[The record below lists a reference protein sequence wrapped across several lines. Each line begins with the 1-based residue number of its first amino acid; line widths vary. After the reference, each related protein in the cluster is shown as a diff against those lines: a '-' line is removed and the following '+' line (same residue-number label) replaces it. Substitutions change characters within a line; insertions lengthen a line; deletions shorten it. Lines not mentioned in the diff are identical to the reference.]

1 MAKIEEKKFR
11 EALLAKKYY
20 ERFRDPAQREMLVVK
35 TQIRNAMANYLF
47 NNGFLEISAVMV
59 SPETDPLCHEV
70 FSTEFEYYGENYTI
84 TKSMILHKLMAVIG
98 IEKFFCFSP
107 NIRLEVKETAHS
119 GRHLFEFTQLDLEIR
134 NASRDDLLKL
144 GEEIF
149 THVFKEVKK
158 NCKKQLEFFNRDLKI
173 PKTPFKRVSF
183 MDAMEK
189 HGKDFEIILSEEMK
203 DPFWLIDIPDWKR
216 EFYDKEDPKRPGILL
231 DMDVIYP
238 EGFGEGLSGG
248 MRENEYKKIKERI
261 IRQNLDLDDYKL
273 YLELAKLGFPP
284 SGGFGIG
291 IERITR
297 YICGLKNVKEA
308 TLFPKIPGELSL

>member
-1 MAKIEEKKFR
+1 MVEEKVEEIR
-11 EALLAKKYY
+11 EAMLAKKYY
-20 ERFRDPAQREMLVVK
+20 ERFRDPAIREMLVVK
-35 TQIRNAMANYLF
+35 TQVRNAMANYLF

-59 SPETDPLCHEV
+59 SPETDPLCHDV
-70 FSTEFEYYGENYTI
+70 FSTDFDYYGEKYTI
-84 TKSMILHKLMAVIG
+84 TKSMILHKLMAVVG

-107 NIRLEVKETAHS
+107 NLRLEVKETAQS

-149 THVFKEVKK
+149 IHVLKEVKK
-158 NCKKQLEFFNRDLKI
+158 HCKKQLEFFGRDLKI
-173 PKTPFKRVSF
+173 PSTPFKRIAF
-183 MDAMEK
+183 MEAMEE
-189 HGKDFEIILSEEMK
+189 HGKDFEIILSEEME
-203 DPFWLIDIPDWKR
+203 DLFWLIDIPDWKR

-261 IRQNLDLDDYKL
+261 IRQNLDPKDYKL
-273 YLELAKLGFPP
+273 YLELAKLGLPP

-297 YICGLKNVKEA
+297 YICGLKHVKDA

>member
-1 MAKIEEKKFR
+1 MAKEKVEKGR
-11 EALLAKKYY
+11 KAVLAKKYH
-20 ERFRDPAQREMLVVK
+20 ERFSNPAIKEMLIVK
-35 TQIRNAMANYLF
+35 TQVRNAMANYLF

-70 FSTEFEYYGENYTI
+70 FSTDFEYYGETYKI

-98 IEKFFCFSP
+98 VDKFFCFSP

-119 GRHLFEFTQLDLEIR
+119 GRHLFEFTQLDLEIK
-134 NASRDDLLKL
+134 NASRDELLEL
-144 GEEIF
+144 GEGLYTYVF
-149 THVFKEVKK
+149 TEVKK
-158 NCKKQLEFFNRDLKI
+158 NCRKQLEFFGRDLKTH
-173 PKTPFKRVSF
+173 KTPYQRIAYN
-183 MDAMEK
+183 DALNQY
-189 HGKDFEIILSEEMK
+189 GKDFEVILSKKMK

-216 EFYDKEDPKRPGILL
+216 EFYDKEDPTRPGILL

-248 MRENEYKKIKERI
+248 MRENEYDKIKERI
-261 IRQNLDLDDYKL
+261 IRQKLDSNDYKL
-273 YLELAKLGFPP
+273 YLELAKLGLPP

-297 YICGLKNVKEA
+297 YICGIKHVKDA

>member
-1 MAKIEEKKFR
+1 MAKEEKEEVR
-11 EALLAKKYY
+11 EAMLAKKYY
-20 ERFRDPAQREMLVVK
+20 ERFRDPTIREMLVVK
-35 TQIRNAMANYLF
+35 TQVRNAMANYLF

-59 SPETDPLCHEV
+59 SPETDPLCHDV
-70 FSTEFEYYGENYTI
+70 FSTDFDYYGEKYTI
-84 TKSMILHKLMAVIG
+84 TKSMILHKLMAVVG

-107 NIRLEVKETAHS
+107 NLRLEVKETAQS

-149 THVFKEVKK
+149 IHVFKEVKK
-158 NCKKQLEFFNRDLKI
+158 HCKKQLEFFGRDLKI
-173 PKTPFKRVSF
+173 PSTPFKRVAF
-183 MDAMEK
+183 MKAMEE
-189 HGKDFEIILSEEMK
+189 HGKNFEIILSEEMQ

-261 IRQNLDLDDYKL
+261 IRQNLDPKDYKL

-297 YICGLKNVKEA
+297 YICGLKHVKDA

>member
-1 MAKIEEKKFR
+1 MAEEKINKGSKVF
-11 EALLAKKYY
+11 LAKKYY
-20 ERFRDPAQREMLVVK
+20 DRFSNPAIKEMLIVK
-35 TQIRNAMANYLF
+35 TQVRNAMANYLF

-70 FSTEFEYYGENYTI
+70 FSTDFEYYGETYKI

-98 IEKFFCFSP
+98 VDKFFCFSP

-119 GRHLFEFTQLDLEIR
+119 GRHLFEFTQLDLEMQ
-134 NASRDDLLKL
+134 NVSRDELLKL
-144 GEEIF
+144 GKDIY
-149 THVFKEVKK
+149 THVFTEVKK
-158 NCKKQLEFFNRDLKI
+158 NCKKQLEFFERDLKI
-173 PKTPFKRVSF
+173 PKIPFKRVAF
-183 MDAMEK
+183 KEAMDK
-189 HGKDFEIILSEEMK
+189 HGKNFEAILSEEME
-203 DPFWLIDIPDWKR
+203 DPFWLVDIPDWKR

-248 MRENEYKKIKERI
+248 MRENEYEKIKERI
-261 IRQNLDLDDYKL
+261 IRQNLNLDDYKL

-297 YICGLKNVKEA
+297 YICGLKHVKDA

>member
-1 MAKIEEKKFR
+1 MAKEGKEEFR

-20 ERFRDPAQREMLVVK
+20 ERFRDPAMREMLIVK
-35 TQIRNAMANYLF
+35 TQVRNAMANYLF

-59 SPETDPLCHEV
+59 SPETDPLCHDV
-70 FSTEFEYYGENYTI
+70 FSTDFEYYGETYTI
-84 TKSMILHKLMAVIG
+84 TKSMILHKLMAVTG
-98 IEKFFCFSP
+98 VEKFFCFSP
-107 NIRLEVKETAHS
+107 NLRLEVKETAQT

-144 GEEIF
+144 GEEIY
-149 THVFKEVKK
+149 THVFTEVKK
-158 NCKKQLEFFNRDLKI
+158 NCKKQLDFFGRDFKI
-173 PKTPFKRVSF
+173 PKTPFKRVAF

-189 HGKDFEIILSEEMK
+189 HGKDFEVILSKEME

-248 MRENEYKKIKERI
+248 MRENEYDKIKERI

-297 YICGLKNVKEA
+297 YICGIKHVKDA

>member
-1 MAKIEEKKFR
+1 MAKEEKKEGR
-11 EALLAKKYY
+11 DTLLAKKYY
-20 ERFRDPAQREMLVVK
+20 DRFADPAIKEMLVVK
-35 TQIRNAMANYLF
+35 TNVRNAMANYLF

-70 FSTEFEYYGENYTI
+70 FSTDFEYYGETYKI
-84 TKSMILHKLMAVIG
+84 TKSMILHKLMAVVG

-119 GRHLFEFTQLDLEIR
+119 GRHLFEFTQLDLEMQ
-134 NASRDDLLKL
+134 NVSRDDLLKL

-149 THVFKEVKK
+149 THVFTEVKK
-158 NCKKQLEFFNRDLKI
+158 NCKKQLEFFERELKI
-173 PKTPFKRVSF
+173 PKTPFKRIAF
-183 MDAMEK
+183 TEAMDE
-189 HGKDFEIILSEEMK
+189 HGEDFEVILSEEME
-203 DPFWLIDIPDWKR
+203 DPFWLVDIPDWKR

-248 MRENEYKKIKERI
+248 MRENEYDKIKERI

-273 YLELAKLGFPP
+273 YLELAKLGLPH

-297 YICGLKNVKEA
+297 YICGLKHVKDA

>member
-1 MAKIEEKKFR
+1 MAIENKEELR

-20 ERFRDPAQREMLVVK
+20 ERFRDPALKEMLVVK
-35 TQIRNAMANYLF
+35 TRVRNAMANYLS

-70 FSTEFEYYGENYTI
+70 FSTEFEYYGETYKL

-119 GRHLFEFTQLDLEIR
+119 GRHLFEFTQLDLEIQ
-134 NASRDDLLKL
+134 NASRDELIKL

-149 THVFKEVKK
+149 THVFTEVKK

-189 HGKDFEIILSEEMK
+189 
-203 DPFWLIDIPDWKR
+203 
-216 EFYDKEDPKRPGILL
+216 Y
-231 DMDVIYP
+231 
-238 EGFGEGLSGG
+238 
-248 MRENEYKKIKERI
+248 ER
-261 IRQNLDLDDYKL
+261 
-273 YLELAKLGFPP
+273 
-284 SGGFGIG
+284 
-291 IERITR
+291 T
-297 YICGLKNVKEA
+297 LKQS
-308 TLFPKIPGELSL
+308 FPKK

>member
-1 MAKIEEKKFR
+1 MVEEKIGKGK
-11 EALLAKKYY
+11 EAILAKKYH
-20 ERFRDPAQREMLVVK
+20 ERFSNPAIKEMLVVK
-35 TQIRNAMANYLF
+35 TQVRNAMANYLF
-47 NNGFLEISAVMV
+47 NKGFLEISAVMV
-59 SPETDPLCHEV
+59 SPETDPLCHDV
-70 FSTEFEYYGENYTI
+70 FSTDFEYYGETYTI

-98 IEKFFCFSP
+98 VDKFFCFSP
-107 NIRLEVKETAHS
+107 NIRLEVIETAHS
-119 GRHLFEFTQLDLEIR
+119 GRHLFEFTQLDLEIK

-149 THVFKEVKK
+149 THVFTEVKK
-158 NCKKQLEFFNRDLKI
+158 NCKKQLEFFERDLKI
-173 PKTPFKRVSF
+173 PETPFKRIVF
-183 MDAMEK
+183 TEAMDK
-189 HGKDFEIILSEEMK
+189 HGEDFEVILSEEME

-231 DMDVIYP
+231 DMDIIYP

-248 MRENEYKKIKERI
+248 MRENEYEKIKERI

-273 YLELAKLGFPP
+273 YLELAKLGLPP

-297 YICGLKNVKEA
+297 YICGIKHVKDA